1 MSSVTEWVE
10 ESQGRVLA
18 RRVQEAHR
26 LGQRLRGLLGREG
39 LAPDEGLWLKPCRQ
53 VHTWFMCFAIDVV
66 FLDAALE
73 VVAVCRNLPPW
84 RLSPFHR
91 RARSCLELA
100 AGTAGWV
107 RPGHRLRF
115 TRKGS

>member
-1 MSSVTEWVE
+1 MSSVTEWRDA
-10 ESQGRVLA
+10 SRGRLLA
-18 RRVQEAHR
+18 RRVRAAHH
-26 LGQRLRGLLGREG
+26 LGRRLRGLLGRES

-53 VHTWFMCFAIDVV
+53 VHTWFMRFAIDVV

-73 VVAVCRNLPPW
+73 VVAVSRHLPPW

-100 AGTAGWV
+100 AGTAHWV
-107 RPGHRLRF
+107 RPGDRLQF